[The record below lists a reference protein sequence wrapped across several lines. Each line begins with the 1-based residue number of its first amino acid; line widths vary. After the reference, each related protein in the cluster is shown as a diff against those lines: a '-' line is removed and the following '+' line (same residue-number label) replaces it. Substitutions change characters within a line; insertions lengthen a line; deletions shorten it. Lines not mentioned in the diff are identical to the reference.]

1 MPRDKPRATESRAA
15 KVTEARAAAAR
26 MALHG
31 TPLFGCAALKVVD
44 EGKHGDDDKDFDY
57 DGNMFCIEDLHQ
69 DAPDIADDDD
79 DDPYG
84 LDDDLDDMDA
94 Y

>member
-1 MPRDKPRATESRAA
+1 
-15 KVTEARAAAAR
+15 
-26 MALHG
+26 
-31 TPLFGCAALKVVD
+31 
-44 EGKHGDDDKDFDY
+44 
-57 DGNMFCIEDLHQ
+57 MFCIEDLHQ